1 MCARVSVRVCVC
13 VGVTR
18 CVCAYVYTEQS
29 TDTVYSECIHNYASV
44 HVHVMHTKTF
54 ETDAAQE
61 TQTAC

>member
-1 MCARVSVRVCVC
+1 MCVC
-13 VGVTR
+13 L
-18 CVCAYVYTEQS
+18 CVIVYTEQS